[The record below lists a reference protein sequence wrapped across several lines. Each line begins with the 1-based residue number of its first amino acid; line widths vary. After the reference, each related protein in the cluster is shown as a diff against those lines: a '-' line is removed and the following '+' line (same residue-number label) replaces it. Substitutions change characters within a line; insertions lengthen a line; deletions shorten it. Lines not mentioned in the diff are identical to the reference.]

1 MSFQLVAFTKE
12 LQIRKL
18 HQWHFSI
25 PLQETW
31 LVYAASLLTVN
42 AGSKA
47 SWISGSQGIVYLRL
61 KTVSLQGI
69 QGFST
74 CQTLKTTN
82 KYLPYF
88 PSSGLWCQHIP
99 ARLIPP
105 VGDVLNDQPHVCFTV
120 FPSFGPYTRNLSQAL
135 FGMTPGWLPPCHWK
149 ATTGICMLTSS
160 QPANPS

>member
-1 MSFQLVAFTKE
+1 MEIWPPWMSFQLVAFTKE

-69 QGFST
+69 QGF
-74 CQTLKTTN
+74 
-82 KYLPYF
+82 
-88 PSSGLWCQHIP
+88 
-99 ARLIPP
+99 PP
-105 VGDVLNDQPHVCFTV
+105 VKLKDHEQISSILSILRIMVPTY
-120 FPSFGPYTRNLSQAL
+120 PS
-135 FGMTPGWLPPCHWK
+135 
-149 ATTGICMLTSS
+149 
-160 QPANPS
+160 